1 VIPPAPRMLPMMLCT
16 GSKVLVRLRIR
27 RSGVMVGRQHLGE
40 EEAFDMSSPNT
51 GRQAGGERP
60 TERQLS
66 EQPQAPEQRQG
77 SEPQQAGEQQ
87 QAAGQRQEWAMS
99 RARSDAGGAGWLAF
113 GGWVLVLAGAFNIIA
128 GLTSL
133 FRPDYFVVGGGE
145 LLVFNF
151 DAWGYIWLA
160 FGLLQLLA
168 GAGCLAGQRWARM
181 TGIGLAGLSAI
192 GHLTFLAAFPL
203 WELASIALAV
213 LVMYALVVPDKNA
226 VA

>member
-1 VIPPAPRMLPMMLCT
+1 
-16 GSKVLVRLRIR
+16 
-27 RSGVMVGRQHLGE
+27 
-40 EEAFDMSSPNT
+40 MSSPNT
-51 GRQAGGERP
+51 GQQAGGEGP
-60 TERQLS
+60 TERQMS
-66 EQPQAPEQRQG
+66 EQRQAPEQRQA
-77 SEPQQAGEQQ
+77 SEPRHAAEPQQVAGE
-87 QAAGQRQEWAMS
+87 RQEWAMS

-113 GGWVLVLAGAFNIIA
+113 GGCVLVLAGAFNIIA
-128 GLTSL
+128 GLTAL
-133 FRPDYFVVGGGE
+133 FRADYFVVGGGD
-145 LLVFNF
+145 LLVFDF
-151 DAWGYIWLA
+151 GVWGYIWLV

-213 LVMYALVVPDKNA
+213 LVMYALVVPDKDA

>member
-1 VIPPAPRMLPMMLCT
+1 ME
-16 GSKVLVRLRIR
+16 G
-27 RSGVMVGRQHLGE
+27 
-40 EEAFDMSSPNT
+40 AFEMSSPNT
-51 GRQAGGERP
+51 GQQAGGERP
-60 TERQLS
+60 TERQSS
-66 EQPQAPEQRQG
+66 EQRQAPEQRRA
-77 SEPQQAGEQQ
+77 SEPQQAGEPRQAGEQQ
-87 QAAGQRQEWAMS
+87 QVAGQRQEWAMS
-99 RARSDAGGAGWLAF
+99 GARSDAGGAGWLAF
-113 GGWVLVLAGAFNIIA
+113 GGWVLTLAGAFNVIA
-128 GLTSL
+128 GLTAL

-160 FGLLQLLA
+160 FGILQVLA

-192 GHLTFLAAFPL
+192 AHLSFLAAFPL

-226 VA
+226 VV